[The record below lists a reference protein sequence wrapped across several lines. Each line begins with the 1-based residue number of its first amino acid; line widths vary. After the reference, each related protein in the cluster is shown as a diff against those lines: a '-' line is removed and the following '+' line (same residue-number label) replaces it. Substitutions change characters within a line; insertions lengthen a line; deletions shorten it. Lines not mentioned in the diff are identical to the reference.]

1 MQKATSHLQ
10 SYNQDNN
17 SNVICVRQDSEV
29 VKILIMQTWPLWNPW
44 HIFFGTNMH
53 CEMFS
58 ENLRIYEWKLL
69 FTTLTFSKII
79 AEL

>member
-29 VKILIMQTWPLWNPW
+29 VKILIPNMATVESFG
-44 HIFFGTNMH
+44 HIFWH
-53 CEMFS
+53 
-58 ENLRIYEWKLL
+58 
-69 FTTLTFSKII
+69 
-79 AEL
+79 